1 MTLKGPDDRIPGVI
15 ARPPLIYLGFL
26 SGGLALDV
34 FWPSRIFATPL
45 GIVVGVVVVALGAG
59 LLAWS
64 VATFRRAG
72 TPVQTRR
79 PTAVLVTA
87 GPYRFSRNPIYI
99 ALALIHVGLALLAD
113 SAWALVLLAPALAI
127 VRLGVIAPEEAYLAT
142 RFGDAFA
149 AYTARVRRWL

>member
-1 MTLKGPDDRIPGVI
+1 M
-15 ARPPLIYLGFL
+15 
-26 SGGLALDV
+26 S
-34 FWPSRIFATPL
+34 
-45 GIVVGVVVVALGAG
+45 
-59 LLAWS
+59 
-64 VATFRRAG
+64 
-72 TPVQTRR
+72 
-79 PTAVLVTA
+79 
-87 GPYRFSRNPIYI
+87 NPIYI